1 MWVSLIRVLTPSIH
15 FRFRFHFHFL
25 FLFLLRFVLHF
36 VFLFLLRFVLHFVF
50 LALGDAGWRR
60 PPRLISLRDEWRR
73 IGLPQPAC

>member
-1 MWVSLIRVLTPSIH
+1 LWVSLIRVLTPSIH
-15 FRFRFHFHFL
+15 FRFRFRFHFHF
-25 FLFLLRFVLHF
+25 H
-36 VFLFLLRFVLHFVF
+36 FLFLLRFVLHFVF